1 MYRQSAAVLML
12 MLATPA
18 LPQAK
23 KPAAKPAVVQK
34 VVPPK
39 TVYWMSAATSTGFGM
54 TGGMPS
60 AGDMMAMA
68 MGGSSSKPRKSLSLD
83 LGSSCRHRGRRPPKR
98 QSRRPWR
105 WGRCCC

>member
-1 MYRQSAAVLML
+1 MVHRTAAAAVML
-12 MLATPA
+12 LLASPA

-23 KPAAKPAVVQK
+23 KPAPKPAVVQK

-68 MGGSSSKPRKSLSLD
+68 MGVSI
-83 LGSSCRHRGRRPPKR
+83 
-98 QSRRPWR
+98 
-105 WGRCCC
+105 